1 MCLRAP
7 GPKMGDVYLLRK
19 GWRLSPKKPIEAL
32 VLASEEV
39 GIMGDGARRV
49 ADFVNG
55 EFGVFFYEQDLWK
68 PEDLK
73 RKLVRITQAIDT
85 LDIPPAMMVGRK
97 QRDGSV
103 SPIIVQ
109 PKRPKRVGKIKIVY
123 PKRRKLR
130 SGRT

>member
-1 MCLRAP
+1 
-7 GPKMGDVYLLRK
+7 MGNVYLVRK
-19 GWRLSPKKPIEAL
+19 GWRLSPKKPIETL

-39 GIMGDGARRV
+39 GIMGDGARKV

-97 QRDGSV
+97 QRDGSA
-103 SPIIVQ
+103 SPFIVQ
-109 PKRPKRVGKIKIVY
+109 PKRPKRVGMIKIVY